1 MQGGVSRVDITP
13 PAGVPMGGY
22 LGRTEPAQ
30 GVHAPLYAR
39 AVSLRDGDERVL
51 LISAEVLSLDV
62 ALAREV
68 REGIA
73 RETGSPASRVM
84 IACSHT
90 HSGPLVVERRM
101 GEPDLSY
108 VDELREKLVQVAV
121 EATRSAQPLRVG
133 SGSAK
138 LYLGVNRRQR
148 NEANRVVLGKNLSG
162 YADPYSRIVVLA
174 KENGAPLGILFTYG
188 AHPVVL
194 GRDNLEISGDYAG
207 VAAQEVENNFGGSA
221 VALFCQGFAGN
232 VNVDCKSR
240 DFNEVE
246 TIGVALGRAVL
257 EEIKNIELTD
267 DGPLRVRS
275 VAVPLPLEP
284 PPSPPDAERM
294 LYEARERLADVLGHG
309 EAEDSVNERRAA
321 VEWAAEVA
329 RLAGRNDVPTSVE
342 LEIQGIALGD
352 TVLVAMSAEVFAEY
366 AKSLAELSPF
376 KHTVPIS
383 NANGSIGYIPTAAAF
398 DEGGYEVETAPSLN
412 GVLGLRPEIE
422 AIVSDVFARLLS
434 ELAGLSPP
442 AEKAEP
448 P

>member
-1 MQGGVSRVDITP
+1 
-13 PAGVPMGGY
+13 MGGY
-22 LGRTEPAQ
+22 LGRAETAQ

-39 AVSLRDGDERVL
+39 AVSLSAGDERVL

-68 REGIA
+68 RERIA
-73 RETGSPASRVM
+73 RETGIPASRVM

-108 VDELREKLVQVAV
+108 VDQLREKLVQVAV

-133 SGSAK
+133 AGSAK

-148 NEANRVVLGKNLSG
+148 NEANRVVLGKNPGG
-162 YADPYSRIVVLA
+162 YSDPYSRIVVLA

-194 GRDNLEISGDYAG
+194 GRENLEISGDYAG
-207 VAAQEVENNFGGSA
+207 VAAREVEDNFGGSA

-232 VNVDCKSR
+232 VNVDYESR

-257 EEIKNIELTD
+257 EEIKDIALAADE
-267 DGPLRVRS
+267 PLRVRS

-284 PPSPPDAERM
+284 PPSPPEAERM
-294 LYEARERLADVLGHG
+294 LYEARERLAHVLGHG
-309 EAEDSVNERRAA
+309 ETEESVNERRAA

-329 RLAGRNDVPTSVE
+329 QLAGRNDVPTSVE
-342 LEIQGIALGD
+342 LEIQGVALGD

-366 AKSLAELSPF
+366 SKSLAELSPF
-376 KHTVPIS
+376 EHTVPIS

-422 AIVSDVFARLLS
+422 AIVNDAFAKLLS
-434 ELAGLSPP
+434 KLTEQAKQ
-442 AEKAEP
+442 AEGMVQL
-448 P
+448 